1 MGEFPF
7 WFSIK
12 GKSLYSYSTGDVHIF
27 LCLEACASHPKI
39 TPHIMSDIR
48 HALIRNTLF
57 MAQFNVELKGYAP
70 GTLPLSLGSIT
81 NSAEDPRLQKERG

>member
-12 GKSLYSYSTGDVHIF
+12 GKSLYSYSTGAVHSF
-27 LCLEACASHPKI
+27 LYLGADYPEI
-39 TPHIMSDIR
+39 THHIMSDIR

-81 NSAEDPRLQKERG
+81 NSAEDLRIQKVRG